1 MSKQQQDFA
10 EFVKGLVAAE
20 TDADCPEWWTPLFAF
35 TRAVKG
41 WYEEGV
47 ESDRAFDAVDR
58 AMHLLGG
65 WTILGLDE
73 VPDSEAAYEFFAHGW
88 GRVRYRGDAGP
99 LEQALARAKAYPLST
114 ARERG
119 RKMVKYD
126 RFVSLA
132 GWLQVTVGDR
142 NILLPVRQVAALLKT
157 VPCRVSIWRELAK
170 KDGYLAEAKAHVFHG
185 KLGVGRA
192 TEFRFDTARWDCLQ
206 AAAASGCAAHFD
218 FTQQH
223 PPESAR

>member
-1 MSKQQQDFA
+1 MQTQQALVGFIRNLV
-10 EFVKGLVAAE
+10 EFLADE
-20 TDADCPEWWTPLFAF
+20 DCPEWWSPLFTF

-47 ESDRAFDAVDR
+47 ELDRAFDAVDR

-73 VPDSEAAYEFFAHGW
+73 VPDAETAYECFTHAW
-88 GRVRYRGDAGP
+88 GRVRFRGDEGP
-99 LEQALARAKAYPLST
+99 LEQALAKAKAYPLST

-119 RKMVKYD
+119 RKMPKYD
-126 RFVSLA
+126 RFVSVA

-142 NILLPVRQVAALLKT
+142 NILLPVRQVASLLKT

-192 TEFRFDTARWDCLQ
+192 TEFRFDTQRWGCLQ

-223 PPESAR
+223 PPELAR